1 MPPENKFTSVP
12 TLPGDCTKLTDHSIK
27 MDETTENMAKALMS
41 FIAKTYHQEP
51 AAGTNF
57 FVLVKR
63 LVGIT
68 TRTSSMEAM
77 LTPMHIPI
85 GEQWP
90 PGEEPIFTKLTVVAK
105 TLLDSYLTKL
115 TELNEQ
121 DVQDVL
127 ATLSPR
133 PLSEE
138 IKTQIIKES
147 AEENVVTGSL
157 LIFQEYCH
165 SMEVVNSITVQRNIV
180 SDIYR
185 TYLMEKEATM
195 DHYHM
200 QMEVETVDQ
209 VQYSQDNLRRHWQE
223 LVLNIHRFSDLI
235 DNVTPGDI
243 GKWGI
248 QELAPFDL
256 ATFLKGNQNRPDLA
270 MMNSDRTMVQANQES
285 KAVGLFFNEVRDRVK
300 KALAERAVN
309 NGEQSNEPVIVDQLA
324 GRERREASRVMERE
338 NQKLRQKEDTF
349 MMEFARLTMNLQRDR
364 EQETLKDITELRLC
378 SVNNIHK
385 LYLQVLEEGSEI
397 REIRDVNILA
407 WISQTEEELEL
418 LKRTH
423 KETKEINKEEKKEK
437 KKELETMLGN
447 YTIPPLVTPLEYMPW
462 ATAVQC
468 IKTSTRHM
476 DSRLRSLIMESLNN
490 PDVKKKVQAINDPVD
505 LIKSIEDNLGTTEK
519 LITECKRRVKNMNT
533 PSNWGNQTVNCE
545 NIRNLIIAIKN
556 GPGLEAWDEE
566 LFALMISKATTRET
580 RRKWEAQQR
589 EAVVANCSPS
599 LST

>member
-1 MPPENKFTSVP
+1 MPPEYKFTSVP

-41 FIAKTYHQEP
+41 LIAKTYHHEP

-57 FVLVKR
+57 FVPVKR

-77 LTPMHIPI
+77 LTPMLIPI

-90 PGEEPIFTKLTVVAK
+90 PGEEPIFTKLMVVAK

-115 TELNEQ
+115 TDLNEQ

-200 QMEVETVDQ
+200 QMEVETLDQ

-309 NGEQSNEPVIVDQLA
+309 NGEQSSEPVIVDQLA

-349 MMEFARLTMNLQRDR
+349 MMEFA
-364 EQETLKDITELRLC
+364 
-378 SVNNIHK
+378 
-385 LYLQVLEEGSEI
+385 
-397 REIRDVNILA
+397 
-407 WISQTEEELEL
+407 
-418 LKRTH
+418 
-423 KETKEINKEEKKEK
+423 
-437 KKELETMLGN
+437 
-447 YTIPPLVTPLEYMPW
+447 
-462 ATAVQC
+462 
-468 IKTSTRHM
+468 
-476 DSRLRSLIMESLNN
+476 
-490 PDVKKKVQAINDPVD
+490 
-505 LIKSIEDNLGTTEK
+505 
-519 LITECKRRVKNMNT
+519 
-533 PSNWGNQTVNCE
+533 
-545 NIRNLIIAIKN
+545 
-556 GPGLEAWDEE
+556 
-566 LFALMISKATTRET
+566 
-580 RRKWEAQQR
+580 
-589 EAVVANCSPS
+589 
-599 LST
+599 